1 MKFHID
7 IECTPEEAR
16 LTLGLPDVRPV
27 QEMMMKEM
35 EERMRKGL
43 AAMDPEQIMK
53 LWMPSSLEG
62 WENMQKLFWSQFGSA
77 LRAAAS
83 TERK

>member
-7 IECTPEEAR
+7 VECTPEEAR
-16 LTLGLPDVRPV
+16 LLLGMPDVRPI
-27 QEMMMKEM
+27 QEVMMKDM
-35 EERMRKGL
+35 EDRMRKGL
-43 AAMDPEQIMK
+43 AAMDPDQIMK

-62 WENMQKLFWSQFGSA
+62 WEQMQKLFWSQFGGA
-77 LRAAAS
+77 LRQAA

>member
-7 IECTPEEAR
+7 VECTPEEAR
-16 LTLGLPDVRPV
+16 LVLGLPDVRPI

-35 EERMRKGL
+35 EDRMRKGL
-43 AAMDPEQIMK
+43 SAMDPEQLMK

-62 WENMQKLFWSQFGSA
+62 WEQMQKLFWNQFGGA
-77 LRAAAS
+77 LRQAA